1 MVDPVVRGINFGNE
15 EEVSPMGES
24 RVGERHTRFLK
35 VLDEVA
41 RGDMAGV
48 ASVYRCAERLGLDFV
63 GKEAD
68 REEIVGLVR
77 DLQEAGYAQTAGG
90 ARTVSAERLALGGI
104 SVTEDGRS
112 QLQASS

>member
-1 MVDPVVRGINFGNE
+1 
-15 EEVSPMGES
+15 MGES
-24 RVGERHTRFLK
+24 KVGERHMRFLE

-41 RGDMAGV
+41 LGDISGV

-77 DLQEAGYAQTAGG
+77 DLQEAGYAKIAAGV
-90 ARTVSAERLALGGI
+90 REVNAERLALGGI
-104 SVTEDGRS
+104 SLTEDGRS
-112 QLQASS
+112 RIQAS

>member
-1 MVDPVVRGINFGNE
+1 
-15 EEVSPMGES
+15 MGENG
-24 RVGERHTRFLK
+24 VEERHARFLK
-35 VLDEVA
+35 VLDELA
-41 RGDMAGV
+41 RSDMAGV

-68 REEIVGLVR
+68 RGEIVGLVR
-77 DLQEAGYAQTAGG
+77 DLQEAGYAETAGG

-112 QLQASS
+112 WLQAASSSS

>member
-1 MVDPVVRGINFGNE
+1 MA
-15 EEVSPMGES
+15 ES

-41 RGDMAGV
+41 RDDMTGV

-63 GKEAD
+63 GKGAD
-68 REEIVGLVR
+68 REKIVGLVR

-112 QLQASS
+112 QLQASSS

>member
-1 MVDPVVRGINFGNE
+1 
-15 EEVSPMGES
+15 MGES
-24 RVGERHTRFLK
+24 RVGERHKRFLK

-41 RGDMAGV
+41 RADMAGV
-48 ASVYRCAERLGLDFV
+48 ASVYRCARSLGLDFV

-77 DLQEAGYAQTAGG
+77 DLQEAGYAQSAGG

-112 QLQASS
+112 RLRASS